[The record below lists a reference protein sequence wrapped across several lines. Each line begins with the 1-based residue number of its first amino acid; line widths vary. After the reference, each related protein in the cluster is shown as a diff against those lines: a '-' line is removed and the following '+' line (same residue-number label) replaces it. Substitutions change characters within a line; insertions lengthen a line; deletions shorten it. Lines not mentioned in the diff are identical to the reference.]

1 MNKKQSWSHLV
12 LGSLMISF
20 VCLVG
25 CTKDPNNNTNI
36 NPPAEKEDLSLNSY
50 IALDGDTFRGA
61 YNSKIEDT
69 IIVNEKQMPVH
80 DKLGNLHPGYSYVN
94 YMKILFYGSNKDGSR
109 SRDTIFRVSFQKGFI
124 DTLKLNLEEMPMD
137 FEEAI
142 VECDNL
148 GSSDLLIQNAKY
160 TIFEDWLGVKWHV
173 SSVFVDGSW
182 GFRKKFEIE
191 DSNSIG
197 YLDKNHS
204 EFSKK
209 ASLKYKKLIDGKT
222 HRVFETEYYS
232 AIESKYFQLIPVKV
246 RIVLD

>member
-1 MNKKQSWSHLV
+1 MKNQMNKKQSWSNLM
-12 LGSLMISF
+12 LGSMMISF
-20 VCLVG
+20 VYLVG
-25 CTKDPNNNTNI
+25 CTKDPDNNTNI
-36 NPPAEKEDLSLNSY
+36 NPPAVKEDLSLNSF

-61 YNSKIEDT
+61 YNSQIEDT
-69 IIVNEKQMPVH
+69 IIVNEKQMLVH
-80 DKLGNLHPGYSYVN
+80 DKFGNLH
-94 YMKILFYGSNKDGSR
+94 
-109 SRDTIFRVSFQKGFI
+109 TIFRVSFQKGFI

-137 FEEAI
+137 FEEAV
-142 VECDNL
+142 VEWDNL
-148 GSSDLLIQNAKY
+148 GSSDLLIRNAGY

-173 SSVFVDGSW
+173 SSVFVHGSW

-191 DSNSIG
+191 DSLSIG
-197 YLDKNHS
+197 YLDKNDS